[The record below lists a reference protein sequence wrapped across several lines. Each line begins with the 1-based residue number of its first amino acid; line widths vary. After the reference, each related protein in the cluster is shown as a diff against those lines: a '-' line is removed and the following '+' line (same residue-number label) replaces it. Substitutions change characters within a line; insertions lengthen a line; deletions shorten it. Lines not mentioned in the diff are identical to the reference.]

1 MKSIVQGIGIGAT
14 VMMVLF
20 SGCKPSAEAQ
30 LAREAKIRQAC
41 ESQLSTAASRKDL
54 VALNTAIEKTHAK
67 LRPEVAVQVVQQ
79 AIDRMIGSGDYDAV
93 EQAMATLSANKKLNA
108 FHDLA
113 MASVLRNRLAAKRW
127 DALPESIMACV
138 ARLPEAVCVSLLRHS
153 FEVMKK
159 NQQLDL
165 LEKTS
170 QHVYRTAST
179 NQLQVIRVA
188 TTTWI
193 DVGLAK
199 DRKLLPARLEA
210 LLKEKIDPDHVGNLF
225 DRHFY
230 TLIDSKEIVKQLCAV
245 GAQIL
250 VACKDKAT
258 IQSVTL
264 KMLDGAFIT
273 ENYDLAVEMLEKGIP
288 GKDKEWHATTIPKVK
303 AHRALA
309 QKKPLEAIENFRQ
322 FMAEWK
328 NAKQTEESDPTTGLT
343 YSREWILGRNAV
355 RIAKIYAS
363 IPDAENQKKALSE
376 ANDYFTAALTK
387 VEKNSEELKILTKEI
402 KEAGL

>member
-1 MKSIVQGIGIGAT
+1 MKRIVKGIGLSAT

-20 SGCKPSAEAQ
+20 LGCTPSAENE
-30 LAREAKIRQAC
+30 LAREAKLRMAC
-41 ESQLSTAASRKDL
+41 EAQLSMAASGKDL
-54 VALNTAIEKTHAK
+54 VALNAAIAKTHAK
-67 LRPEVAVQVVQQ
+67 LKPEVAARMVQQ
-79 AIDRMIGSGDYDAV
+79 TIDRLIGNGDYDIV
-93 EQAMATLSANKKLNA
+93 EKTMATITAKKKLPA
-108 FHDLA
+108 FQELA
-113 MASVLRNRLAAKRW
+113 TTSVLKNRIAAKRW
-127 DALPESIMACV
+127 DALPEAIMACV
-138 ARLPEAVCVSLLRHS
+138 IRLPEAVCVPLLRQS
-153 FEVMKK
+153 FDVLKK
-159 NQQLDL
+159 NQQLDI

-170 QHVYRTAST
+170 QQVYRTAT
-179 NQLQVIRVA
+179 NKHQVIRIA

-210 LLKEKIDPDHVGNLF
+210 LLKEKIAPECVGNLF

-230 TLIDSKEIVKQLCAV
+230 NMIDSTDIIKQLCTV

-250 VACKDKAT
+250 ASCKDEST
-258 IQSVTL
+258 IQSVNL

-288 GKDKEWHATTIPKVK
+288 GKDAEWHITTIPKVK

-309 QKKPLEAIENFRQ
+309 KNKPLEAIENFRL
-322 FMAEWK
+322 FMKEWK
-328 NAKQTEESDPTTGLT
+328 NAKQTEEYDPSTGLA

-376 ANDYFTAALTK
+376 ANDYFTLAMTK
-387 VEKNSEELKILTKEI
+387 VDKNSEEIKALTKEI
-402 KEAGL
+402 KDAGL

>member
-1 MKSIVQGIGIGAT
+1 MKSIVQGIGIGVT

-30 LAREAKIRQAC
+30 LAREAKLRKAF
-41 ESQLSTAASRKDL
+41 ESQLSMASSGKDG
-54 VALNTAIEKTHAK
+54 VALIAAIEKNHAK
-67 LRPEVAVQVVQQ
+67 LKPEVAVQVLQQ
-79 AIDRMIGSGDYDAV
+79 TIDRMIGSGDYDAV
-93 EQAMATLSANKKLNA
+93 EKTMAMLSSNMKLNV
-108 FHDLA
+108 FHELA
-113 MASVLRNRLAAKRW
+113 TASVLKNRMAAKRW
-127 DALPESIMACV
+127 DVLPESVMACV
-138 ARLPEAVCVSLLRHS
+138 TRLPEAVSVPLLRQS
-153 FEVMKK
+153 FEAMKK

-165 LEKTS
+165 LDKTS
-170 QHVYRTAST
+170 QHVYRTAT
-179 NQLQVIRVA
+179 NKLQVIRVA
-188 TTTWI
+188 TMTWI

-210 LLKEKIDPDHVGNLF
+210 LLKEKIAPEYVGNLF
-225 DRHFY
+225 DRYFY
-230 TLIDSKEIVKQLCAV
+230 NMIDSTEIVKQLCAV

-250 VACKDKAT
+250 VVCKDEAI

-288 GKDKEWHATTIPKVK
+288 GKDKEWHTTTIPKVK

-309 QKKPLEAIENFRQ
+309 HKKPLEAIDNFRQ
-322 FMAEWK
+322 FMTEWK
-328 NAKQTEESDPTTGLT
+328 NAKQTEEYDPATGLA

-376 ANDYFTAALTK
+376 ANDYFIAAMTK
-387 VEKNSEELKILTKEI
+387 VEKNSEELKMLTKEI